1 MATVTVLGS
10 GMMGTA
16 FCVPLLDNGHDVRLV
31 GTHLDQ
37 AIIESL
43 RARDYHPKLDFVV
56 PSGMAYFQVDEL
68 EQALLGADLVGLG
81 VSSAGIRWA
90 AETLT
95 PHLPSDVPVVSIAK
109 GLEWGEGG
117 FRILP
122 DVFRDGL
129 GRSDVCE
136 PVAVGGPC
144 IAGELL
150 RRAETCV
157 VMSGRDSALAS
168 AIADLLRTDYYHV
181 WTSPDP
187 VGVEVCAA
195 LKNAYA
201 MAIGFAPG
209 LHEKRGGQG
218 GSIALHNYEAAVYTQ
233 SLVEMKRLIGLAG
246 GEPTTA
252 DGLAGAGDLLVTC
265 NGGRTGRFGRWLG
278 LGLSVD
284 EAVEKMDGATLE
296 CLDIIRIVSDALP
309 TLIKRTDLGEAD
321 LPLMHHMI
329 DVLFGAAT
337 VDIPFAQFFAT

>member
-1 MATVTVLGS
+1 
-10 GMMGTA
+10 MGTA

-31 GTHLDQ
+31 GTHLDR
-37 AIIESL
+37 AIIDSL
-43 RARDYHPKLDFVV
+43 QARDYHPKLDYVV
-56 PSGMAYFQVDEL
+56 PPGMHYFQLQQLGE
-68 EQALLGADLVGLG
+68 ALRGADVVGLG
-81 VSSAGIRWA
+81 VSSAGIKWA
-90 AETLT
+90 ANTLSQ
-95 PHLPSDVPVVSIAK
+95 HLTGDTPVVSIAK
-109 GLEWGEGG
+109 GLEWDGTG

-129 GRSDVCE
+129 NQSNASD
-136 PVAVGGPC
+136 PVAVAGPC

-157 VMSGRDSALAS
+157 VMSGRNHATAEMF
-168 AIADLLRTDYYHV
+168 ADLLRTDYYYV
-181 WTSPDP
+181 STSPDP

-233 SLVEMKRLIGLAG
+233 SLVEMKKLITLAG
-246 GEPTTA
+246 GEATTA

-284 EAVEKMDGATLE
+284 EAIEKMEGATLE
-296 CLDIIRIVSDALP
+296 CLDIVRTVAGALP
-309 TLIKRTDLGEAD
+309 TLIDRNDLAESD

-329 DVLFGAAT
+329 DVLLGGAT
-337 VDIPFAQFFAT
+337 VDVPFAKFFGG